1 MRDHLDECVLYHA
14 GELSEG
20 DCFAFERHKEACP
33 ACKELLE
40 ALAMGSRAARV
51 CALKLPPAARAR
63 AIGSGRAA
71 PVAARRP
78 VWALVLALA
87 LLGLWI
93 RSPRP
98 AAVASWAAVD
108 GEFSRVDREMEALS
122 ASITRSGTDIEIDAA
137 CARLE
142 GAARELRRSL

>member
-1 MRDHLDECVLYHA
+1 MRDHLDGCVLYHS
-14 GELSEG
+14 GELSE
-20 DCFAFERHKEACP
+20 AERLLFKRHGESCP

-40 ALAMGSRAARV
+40 ALEAASRVART
-51 CALKLPPAARAR
+51 CALELPPAARAR
-63 AIGSGRAA
+63 AIGAA
-71 PVAARRP
+71 RGAPSTSRRP

-108 GEFSRVDREMEALS
+108 GEFSRVDRELEALS
-122 ASITRSGTDIEIDAA
+122 TSITSSGTDIEIDAA